1 MKDFLDY
8 FGARKYKTNKGYSV
22 EWVARK
28 IQWSVKE
35 EAIDILKVWA
45 HSSRAE
51 ECTEEKLKEL
61 NGITDDEVLLALKAL
76 EEPSILRK
84 MGDKQ
89 LNI

>member
-22 EWVARK
+22 EWIAKK
-28 IQWSVKE
+28 IRWSSDEKE
-35 EAIDILKVWA
+35 IGILKMWA

-51 ECTEEKLKEL
+51 ECTREELEEL
-61 NGITDDEVLLALKAL
+61 NGITNDKVLMAFKVYEKSL
-76 EEPSILRK
+76 ILRK
-84 MGDKQ
+84 MEDKQ

>member
-8 FGARKYKTNKGYSV
+8 CGARKYKTNKGYST
-22 EWVARK
+22 EYVARK
-28 IQWSVKE
+28 IQWSSEE
-35 EAIDILKVWA
+35 EAIGILKVWV
-45 HSSRAE
+45 HSSRTE
-51 ECTEEKLKEL
+51 ECMREKLKEL
-61 NGITDDEVLLALKAL
+61 NRMADNEVLIALKAL